1 MQAAPIPDGMPD
13 GPSPSTRAR
22 DALSVRLSPGR
33 QGYPPLTWPFRAS
46 RFPTPPSLRERRR
59 SWEPGPGERG
69 KCRDKKNKTIRKK
82 NKNKSKTKA
91 RQGTAKTQGQSKAG
105 KKARTR
111 RKADR

>member
-1 MQAAPIPDGMPD
+1 MQAAPIPNGMPE

-22 DALSVRLSPGR
+22 DALSVGLSPGR

-69 KCRDKKNKTIRKK
+69 RGGQKDQKQKKQEQEQKQDKDKTR
-82 NKNKSKTKA
+82 
-91 RQGTAKTQGQSKAG
+91 QSKEA
-105 KKARTR
+105 R
-111 RKADR
+111 RKQGRSESKDENKGRS

>member
-33 QGYPPLTWPFRAS
+33 QRYPPVTWPFRAS

-69 KCRDKKNKTIRKK
+69 RWGDKKTKSKRNK
-82 NKNKSKTKA
+82 NKNKSKTKTK
-91 RQGTAKTQGQSKAG
+91 QGRAKRREESKAAQ
-105 KKARTR
+105 KARART
-111 RKADR
+111 KA